1 MTAMSPRGSDPS
13 DPSDPADPDGGAVEL
28 PPTALPSVAART
40 LGFVAI
46 VVAGAVGAFI
56 GWGFTD
62 LQCTGDCATPDAVG
76 ALVGALIG
84 AGGVAVVV
92 VLALRAMGEWQSIQR
107 RPTGPER
114 PAIPQSKRPRVR

>member
-1 MTAMSPRGSDPS
+1 MAPEP
-13 DPSDPADPDGGAVEL
+13 
-28 PPTALPSVAART
+28 PPTALPSVAARA

-46 VVAGAVGAFI
+46 VASGAIGAFI

-62 LQCTGDCATPDAVG
+62 LQCRGDCTTPNAIG
-76 ALVGALIG
+76 ALVGALVG

-92 VLALRAMGEWQSIQR
+92 VLALRAMGEWRTIQR

>member
-1 MTAMSPRGSDPS
+1 MSPDPI
-13 DPSDPADPDGGAVEL
+13 DRPGAGAEAPPAGR
-28 PPTALPSVAART
+28 PPTALPSVTARA
-40 LGFVAI
+40 LGFAAI
-46 VVAGAVGAFI
+46 VVSGAVGAFI

-62 LQCTGDCATPDAVG
+62 LQCQGDCATPDAIG

-92 VLALRAMGEWQSIQR
+92 VLALRAMGEWRTIQR

-114 PAIPQSKRPRVR
+114 PATPQSKRPRVR

>member
-1 MTAMSPRGSDPS
+1 MSLEPNDRST
-13 DPSDPADPDGGAVEL
+13 PAASER
-28 PPTALPSVAART
+28 PPTALPSVTARA

-46 VVAGAVGAFI
+46 VVSGAIGAFI

-62 LQCTGDCATPDAVG
+62 LQCRGDCGTPDAIG

-92 VLALRAMGEWQSIQR
+92 VLALRAMGEWRTVQR

-114 PAIPQSKRPRVR
+114 PAIPPAKRPRVR

>member
-1 MTAMSPRGSDPS
+1 MRRR
-13 DPSDPADPDGGAVEL
+13 
-28 PPTALPSVAART
+28 PTARPPPCRRSPPGRSGSWPSSCRAP
-40 LGFVAI
+40 I
-46 VVAGAVGAFI
+46 GAFI

-62 LQCTGDCATPDAVG
+62 LQCQGDCATPDAIG

-92 VLALRAMGEWQSIQR
+92 VLALRAMGEWRTIQR

>member
-1 MTAMSPRGSDPS
+1 MSPDRPDVPTGVQADA
-13 DPSDPADPDGGAVEL
+13 PA
-28 PPTALPSVAART
+28 PTALPSVTARV
-40 LGFVAI
+40 LGFAAI
-46 VVAGAVGAFI
+46 VVSGAVGAFI

-62 LQCTGDCATPDAVG
+62 LQCRGDCATPDAIG
-76 ALVGALIG
+76 ALVGALLG

-92 VLALRAMGEWQSIQR
+92 VLALRAMGEWRTIQR

>member
-1 MTAMSPRGSDPS
+1 MSPDANV
-13 DPSDPADPDGGAVEL
+13 PSDPAPPER
-28 PPTALPSVAART
+28 PPTALPSVTARA

-46 VVAGAVGAFI
+46 VVSGAIGAFI

-62 LQCTGDCATPDAVG
+62 LQCTGDCGTPDAIG
-76 ALVGALIG
+76 ALIGALIG

-92 VLALRAMGEWQSIQR
+92 VLALRAMGEWRTVQR

-114 PAIPQSKRPRVR
+114 PAIPQAKRPRVR